1 MGRGRWGAFVLGVA
15 LVFALVIAACG
26 GDDDGASDASAP
38 ETQGA
43 ATGSTGRTGAPAVA
57 GNASTATGPASSG
70 STAPLVPGDDVVYT
84 GSVDVRVSE
93 VDAATRN
100 AQQKVTTAGGYLFSQ
115 RSSITGGAPSATLVF
130 KVPPG
135 QFLSTIDALGSLGTE
150 VARNVQA
157 VDVSAQVV
165 DLEARLASARLSLTR
180 TREFLSRATNIA
192 DVIALEAELTKR
204 ETIVE
209 QIQGQLNVVRSQVA
223 AATITLTVGE
233 KLKDTKPT
241 PSDNIPGVFDGLR
254 AGAVAFYN
262 TLRVVL
268 LVLFVLAPWVPA
280 IVLIWY
286 VARRVNR
293 WLTPRREAR
302 DARLT
307 AAAAPLFV
315 PFRPVP
321 RHQPPP
327 PRTPAAPGAPPE
339 TVAAP
344 EPATASATGA
354 EIADPPKSELPVD
367 EHAEEKPT
375 D

>member
-15 LVFALVIAACG
+15 VVVALVVTSCG
-26 GDDDGASDASAP
+26 DDGASDAGAP
-38 ETQGA
+38 ESQGA
-43 ATGSTGRTGAPAVA
+43 ATGSSGRAGAPVVA
-57 GNASTATGPASSG
+57 GDAGTVAGSTSSG
-70 STAPLVPGDDVVYT
+70 STAPLAPGNDVVYT
-84 GSVDVRVSE
+84 GSVEVRVSQ
-93 VDAATRN
+93 VDAATRD
-100 AQQKVTTAGGYLFSQ
+100 AQQKVTAAGGYLFSQ
-115 RSSITGGAPSATLVF
+115 RSSITDGAPSATLVF

-150 VARNVQA
+150 VARNIQA
-157 VDVSAQVV
+157 DDVSAQVV
-165 DLEARLASARLSLTR
+165 DLEARLETARLSSAR
-180 TREFLSRATNIA
+180 TREFLARATNIT

-204 ETIVE
+204 ETTVE

-233 KLKDTKPT
+233 KLKDSKPT

-262 TLRVVL
+262 TLRVIL

-293 WLTPRREAR
+293 WAAPRRAAR

-307 AAAAPLFV
+307 AATAPLFV
-315 PFRPVP
+315 PFRPAP

-327 PRTPAAPGAPPE
+327 PRAPAAPGASPE
-339 TVAAP
+339 PGAAP
-344 EPATASATGA
+344 DPVPTSSTASST
-354 EIADPPKSELPVD
+354 EIADPPRSELPVD